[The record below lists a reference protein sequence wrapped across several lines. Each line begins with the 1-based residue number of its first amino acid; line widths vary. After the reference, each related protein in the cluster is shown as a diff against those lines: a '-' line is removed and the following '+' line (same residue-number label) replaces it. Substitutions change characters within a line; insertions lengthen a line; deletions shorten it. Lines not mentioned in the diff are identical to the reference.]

1 MIGFRLKPLKD
12 IHLGNELR
20 AWREKKSLTPEQAA
34 KQANLQTK
42 HILALESG
50 DLDALPEPIY
60 AKNFLKAYLQVL
72 GLKQDK
78 FLKIFEKESSISSK
92 SKKKLPHKAREQLKP
107 HHFIASPKIFKI
119 ICAVFIGLIILGY
132 LLWQINYLMKPPPLE
147 VYYPKEDLITEQA
160 QVEISG
166 QTDPEA
172 ILTINAQEVV
182 TDSQGNFQYIL
193 GLQRGLNIA
202 TIKAQRRHSRTQI
215 IYKKIILESS
225 EQEYSQ

>member
-20 AWREKKSLTPEQAA
+20 AWREKKNLTPADAA

-42 HILALESG
+42 YILALESG
-50 DLDALPEPIY
+50 NLDALPEPIY
-60 AKNFLKAYLQVL
+60 AKNFLKAYLRVL

-78 FLKIFEKESSISSK
+78 FLKIFEKENSASSRG
-92 SKKKLPHKAREQLKP
+92 KKEYPHKMREELKS

-132 LLWQINYLMKPPPLE
+132 LLWQINYLMKPPSLE
-147 VYYPKEDLITEQA
+147 VYYPKEDLITGQA

-166 QTDPEA
+166 QTDPET
-172 ILTINAQEVV
+172 ILTINDQEVI
-182 TDSQGNFQYIL
+182 TDSQGNFQYVL
-193 GLQRGLNIA
+193 GLQRGLNIV
-202 TIKAQRRHSRTQI
+202 TIKARRRHSRTQV

-225 EQEYSQ
+225 DREDFQ